1 MKSTMKDHAIIK
13 VLYVAK
19 TEELYIQFAAPVVL
33 CYDTV
38 AFVNVP
44 FGAARRFKDATNREE
59 YFNSEI
65 RTKYKYYAT
74 HISFGEVQV
83 LPPEPNTPKTY
94 EEYCAKFEEE
104 LNAKEIPDDEPIF

>member
-1 MKSTMKDHAIIK
+1 MKSTMKDHAIVK

-33 CYDTV
+33 SYDTV

-44 FGAARRFKDATNREE
+44 FGTARRFKDATNREQ
-59 YFNSEI
+59 YFNAEI

-83 LPPEPNTPKTY
+83 LPPAPDTPATY
-94 EEYCAKFEEE
+94 EKYCAKLEQQ
-104 LNAKEIPDDEPIF
+104 LNAKEITDEPIF

>member
-1 MKSTMKDHAIIK
+1 MKSTMKDHAILK

-19 TEELYIQFAAPVVL
+19 TEELYIQFAGCVL
-33 CYDTV
+33 PSYDTV
-38 AFVNVP
+38 AFVEVP

-59 YFNSEI
+59 YFNDNI

-83 LPPEPNTPKTY
+83 MTPAPDTPATY
-94 EEYCAKFEEE
+94 EEYCAKLDKE
-104 LNAKEIPDDEPIF
+104 LDAKSIPEDDPIF